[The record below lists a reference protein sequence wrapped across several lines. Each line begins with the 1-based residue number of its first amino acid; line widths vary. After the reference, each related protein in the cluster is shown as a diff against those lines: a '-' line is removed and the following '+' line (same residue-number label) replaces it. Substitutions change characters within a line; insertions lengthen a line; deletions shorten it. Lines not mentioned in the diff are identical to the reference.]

1 VKLDIKYTGT
11 FHVVMKDEKAFALLT
26 KATLKRVTYS
36 KVLILV
42 EDLDVSGGKRSLE
55 GL

>member
-1 VKLDIKYTGT
+1 
-11 FHVVMKDEKAFALLT
+11 VVMKDENPFALLT
-26 KATLKRVTYS
+26 KATLKRIAYS

-42 EDLDVSGGKRSLE
+42 EDLDISGGKRSLE